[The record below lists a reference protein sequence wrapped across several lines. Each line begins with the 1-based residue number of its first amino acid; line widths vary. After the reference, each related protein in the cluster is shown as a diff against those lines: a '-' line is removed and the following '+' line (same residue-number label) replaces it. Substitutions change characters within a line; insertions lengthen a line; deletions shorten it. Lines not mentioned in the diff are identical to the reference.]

1 LDFWI
6 VYLDLIISDKVKAII
21 EKTCQFLLENGSE
34 HEEYLLKS
42 KSAHDENFGFLFQE
56 NPYHVYYKT
65 YLEWLK
71 TPESNTKKFD
81 FYEII
86 NKKKKPAQMRMDL
99 ETPKIENIANL
110 PYIAKSNPNQML
122 MIPNNNMNMYAN
134 ANNNLVNTNNFA
146 NNNPGL
152 NNNNVPSILIPSQN
166 IYNSNNSKNNVPSST
181 IPSQN
186 VYNSNNGNQP
196 IKKKNRWSDSAV
208 VQNENNNR
216 SDNNNRPIYTQGQ
229 GYPQP
234 QQQPLMTNTQQ
245 QPLMSNMSL
254 NKNYAACYNQQFANN
269 PIVMPN
275 ILNQMSTVN
284 TIYSLFMMN
293 FYLILKDQ

>member
-1 LDFWI
+1 M
-6 VYLDLIISDKVKAII
+6 YLDLIISDKVKAII

-71 TPESNTKKFD
+71 TPEANTKKFD
-81 FYEII
+81 FYDII
-86 NKKKKPAQMRMDL
+86 NKKKKPPQMRMDL
-99 ETPKIENIANL
+99 ENQKIENVTNLAYIAN
-110 PYIAKSNPNQML
+110 SNPNQMT
-122 MIPNNNMNMYAN
+122 MIPNNNLNNNMNAN
-134 ANNNLVNTNNFA
+134 ANNNLVNTNNFP
-146 NNNPGL
+146 NINSGL
-152 NNNNVPSILIPSQN
+152 NPSISIPSQN
-166 IYNSNNSKNNVPSST
+166 IYNSNNV
-181 IPSQN
+181 
-186 VYNSNNGNQP
+186 NQP
-196 IKKKNRWSDSAV
+196 TKKKNRWSDSAV
-208 VQNENNNR
+208 IQNENNNINR
-216 SDNNNRPIYTQGQ
+216 STYTQVQ

-234 QQQPLMTNTQQ
+234 QQ

-275 ILNQMSTVN
+275 MPNILNQMSTVK
-284 TIYSLFMMN
+284 SFSSLLFMMN
-293 FYLILKDQ
+293 FNFISNFFF